1 LPEFKPA
8 TVLNLQA
15 AAVIITFMKIKC
27 EACGTEYENATS
39 SICDNCGYRMI
50 RIKPQ
55 KVGENPEKVRCV
67 KCGASYAWGT
77 KICGNCGDLLRY
89 KE

>member
-1 LPEFKPA
+1 
-8 TVLNLQA
+8 
-15 AAVIITFMKIKC
+15 MKIKC
-27 EACGTEYENATS
+27 EACGTEWENATGAF
-39 SICDNCGYRMI
+39 CDNCGYRMI

-55 KVGENPEKVRCV
+55 KVGENPELIRCR

-89 KE
+89 D